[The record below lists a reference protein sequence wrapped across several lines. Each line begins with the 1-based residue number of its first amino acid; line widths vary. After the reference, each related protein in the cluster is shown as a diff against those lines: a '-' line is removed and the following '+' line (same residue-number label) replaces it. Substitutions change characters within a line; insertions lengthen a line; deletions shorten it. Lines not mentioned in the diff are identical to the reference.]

1 MLWRVVNII
10 TLISQQAVVAEEAD
24 DHLMLDLTCAHG
36 REFQIWY
43 VWKEDSQVGHLAS
56 WSSILSEAEQSVSES

>member
-1 MLWRVVNII
+1 VLWKVVNII
-10 TLISQQAVVAEEAD
+10 ALIGQQAVVAEEAD
-24 DHLMLDLTCAHG
+24 DHLIVDLTCAHG

-43 VWKEDSQVGHLAS
+43 VSKEDSLVGHLAS